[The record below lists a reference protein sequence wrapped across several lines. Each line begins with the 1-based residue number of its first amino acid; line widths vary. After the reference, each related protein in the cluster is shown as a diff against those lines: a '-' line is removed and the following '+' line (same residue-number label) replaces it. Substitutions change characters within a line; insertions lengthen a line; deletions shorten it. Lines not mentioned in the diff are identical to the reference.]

1 MNGPGDIRKRVSED
15 YARAVSKPG
24 QGCCGSST
32 KGAAAAFAGYSAE
45 ELTALPEDA
54 VTNSFG
60 CGNPL
65 AMAAVRQGDTVLDL
79 GSGAGIDLFLAA
91 LKTGPEGRVIGID
104 MTDEM
109 VARARENIDRTSFT
123 NIEVRKGL
131 IEDMPVESGSVDLVV
146 SNCVINLSPEKERVF
161 SEIARVLK
169 PGGTMTVSDLVAE
182 DLPPEVRTDR
192 RLYSSC
198 LAGAISE
205 ADYME
210 GLRKAGLEDV
220 RVIDR
225 IVYDRAQL
233 EALVSSETGC
243 SCCCTSEGSGSAM
256 DWAAR
261 LAGRIASIRFSAR
274 RPSA

>member
-1 MNGPGDIRKRVSED
+1 LSRPDEIRKRVSED
-15 YARAVSKPG
+15 YARAVSQPG

-32 KGAAAAFAGYSAE
+32 KGVAAAFAGYSTE
-45 ELTALPEDA
+45 ELAALPEDA
-54 VTNSFG
+54 VANSFG

-65 AMAAVRQGDTVLDL
+65 AMAAVRPGDTVLDL

-91 LKTGPEGRVIGID
+91 LKTGPGGRVIGID

-109 VARARENIDRTSFT
+109 VARSRENIGRTAFE

-182 DLPPEVRTDR
+182 DLPPEVKTDR
-192 RLYSSC
+192 GLYSSC

-205 ADYME
+205 EDYME
-210 GLRKAGLEDV
+210 GLRKARLEDV
-220 RVIDR
+220 RIIDR

-233 EALVSSETGC
+233 QALVSSETGC
-243 SCCCTSEGSGSAM
+243 SCCCSAEGSGSTT
-256 DWAAR
+256 DWSA
-261 LAGRIASIRFSAR
+261 LLEGRIASIRVSAR
-274 RPSA
+274 KPRD